1 MDIENRYP
9 QTTGIGIFIPAYNF
23 VPSAWTWTTQ
33 KGLEYSGPIQIWILY
48 WILLCCFSIVSL

>member
-23 VPSAWTWTTQ
+23 VPSA
-33 KGLEYSGPIQIWILY
+33 
-48 WILLCCFSIVSL
+48 